1 MLGGGLLV
9 YVDVE
14 AAEVL
19 CCLEKGIGP
28 KFLEHVQLDV
38 SSNAS
43 VCAGEPLI
51 LLADRRALFML
62 VQLLM

>member
-14 AAEVL
+14 AAEML
-19 CCLEKGIGP
+19 CCLTVICP

-43 VCAGEPLI
+43 VGTGELLI
-51 LLADRRALFML
+51 LLADRRALFMV